1 MSSRDA
7 TRSARPPSPP
17 VGTVIIA
24 RALSILALA
33 LAPLLVVPLV
43 HNWMHGQRVAVG
55 LIAAQEVAIVAAL
68 WCKRAGHVRVG
79 AIVFTLGAWWLTFGL
94 AAFTGQGSRDIV
106 LLALAP
112 ILLAAGVLA
121 GRRFLWSLTVLTLL
135 ALAALTLAETR
146 GWLQV
151 SPVPQA
157 VFTTFIDAAVILL
170 MTATATSIL
179 TSDLRRTLEAE
190 THNAAAL
197 ERSELRFRTAI
208 ELAADGI
215 LLADDTGR
223 INEANSRACTL
234 LALTRG
240 EVLGRSI
247 FDLLP
252 RRDCPSADDARQRL
266 DRGEVITCERTLHP
280 DTPGEVVVE
289 TTWQRLPDRSLQC
302 FLRDIS
308 TRRRLEEQL
317 RHAQKMEAVGT
328 LAGGIAHD
336 FNNLVT
342 VMQGFLELIEADPTL
357 SHELT
362 GHVAELRSAST
373 HAADL
378 TQQLLAFAGRKPLVR
393 RTADVRDLLASNQR
407 FVARLV
413 GDGIKV
419 VVEPLTTPCP
429 VFVDPVLFTQV
440 LLNLAANSRDA
451 MPSGGRIRIAAIAPS
466 ARTPPRLGPEGF
478 VVRDYTG
485 IRFSDTGSGMDA
497 GTAARIFEPFF
508 TTKQIGHNSGL
519 GLAMVHGIVERHG
532 GWAEVESAPGQGTTF
547 SLFLP
552 VHAPPESA
560 REATASRAPAA
571 EHADAPR
578 TVLVVDDDAGMRRLA
593 TLVLTQAGY
602 RVLQGD
608 SGPDALAIW
617 DDDGGPID
625 AMFTDMVMPGGM
637 NGLQLIAA
645 CRARQAGVP
654 AILTSGYTLP
664 PIGGPDAA
672 PADVVMLSKPYAN
685 TVLLDTIKSLLAA
698 RRGSENSAGGR

>member
-7 TRSARPPSPP
+7 TRSVLPPSPP
-17 VGTVIIA
+17 AGAAIVA
-24 RALSILALA
+24 RALNILALA
-33 LAPLLVVPLV
+33 LAPLLLVPLV
-43 HNWMHGQRVAVG
+43 HNWMHGQMVAVG
-55 LIAAQEVAIVAAL
+55 LIAGQEVAIAVAL
-68 WCKRAGHVRVG
+68 WCKRAGHVRAG
-79 AIVFTLGAWWLTFGL
+79 AMVFSLGAWVLTFGL
-94 AAFTGQGSRDIV
+94 AAFTGQGSRDIA

-121 GRRFLWSLTVLTLL
+121 GRRFLWSLTALTLV
-135 ALAALTLAETR
+135 ALAALTLAEAR
-146 GWLQV
+146 GWLEV
-151 SPVPQA
+151 APAPQSI
-157 VFTTFIDAAVILL
+157 FTTYVDAAVILL

-190 THNAAAL
+190 TQNAAAL

-223 INEANSRACTL
+223 INEANSRVCAL

-240 EVLGRSI
+240 EVIGRSI

-252 RRDCPSADDARQRL
+252 RGDCPSAHDARERL
-266 DRGEVITCERTLHP
+266 DRGEVVTCERILHAG
-280 DTPGEVVVE
+280 TTGEIVAE

-302 FLRDIS
+302 FVRDIS
-308 TRRRLEEQL
+308 ARRRLEEQL

-357 SHELT
+357 SHELA

-393 RTADVRDLLASNQR
+393 RTTDVRDLLASNQR

-451 MPSGGRIRIAAIAPS
+451 MPSGGRITITPLAPS
-466 ARTPPRLGPEGF
+466 ARTPPRVGPEGF

-485 IRFSDTGSGMDA
+485 IRFSDTGAGMA
-497 GTAARIFEPFF
+497 PETAARIFEPFF
-508 TTKQIGHNSGL
+508 TTKQVGHNSGL

-532 GWAEVESAPGQGTTF
+532 GWAEVESAPGKGTTF

-552 VHAPPESA
+552 VHAPPEGAS
-560 REATASRAPAA
+560 EAVASTTPPAA
-571 EHADAPR
+571 QADTTR

-602 RVLQGD
+602 RVLQAD
-608 SGPDALAIW
+608 SGPEALAAW
-617 DDDGGPID
+617 DEDGGPID
-625 AMFTDMVMPGGM
+625 AVFTDMVMPGGM

-645 CRARQAGVP
+645 CRARQAGLP
-654 AILTSGYTLP
+654 AILTSGYALP
-664 PIGGPDAA
+664 PIGAAETA

-685 TVLLDTIKSLLAA
+685 TVLLDAVKSLLPA
-698 RRGSENSAGGR
+698 RRGPEGTAAGR